1 MKNKFS
7 KVKDSVK
14 KPINKIRKKDSET
27 TVSTKLPY
35 ITNETVAEHREEV
48 LAGARKYIYPLQH
61 SKHKIVWLSI
71 SIFLLTLVLFIV
83 YSLLSL
89 YKFQSTSTFTY
100 RVTQIVP
107 FPVARVDGRFVS
119 YENYLF
125 ELRRNIHYYENQQKV
140 NFSTSEGQEQLKELK
155 KQSLDQV
162 INDAY
167 VKSLAEKNDVSVSAE
182 ELEKGL
188 DLISKQD
195 RLGSDKKMLEDVLR
209 DYWGWSLNDFRRA
222 YKQQVLA
229 RKVVDKLD
237 TEAHAKANSAL
248 DKLKSGADFAVVAS
262 EFSDDEDTK
271 ANGGEYATEITT
283 SSKELSA
290 KVTEIVFAQQVGQYS
305 NIINADYTL
314 EIVKTLSIENGK
326 ARAAHIQI
334 NLKDIKHYIDEQ
346 KQKSSL
352 KKLIDIPE
360 VQSGQELTV
369 PGQGPVDP
377 GPSR

>member
-167 VKSLAEKNDVSVSAE
+167 VKSLAEKNGISVSAE

-229 RKVVDKLD
+229 RKVVDKLHI
-237 TEAHAKANSAL
+237 EAHAKANSAL
-248 DKLKSGADFAVVAS
+248 DKLKSGTDFAVVAS
-262 EFSDDEDTK
+262 EFSDDESTK

-283 SSKELSA
+283 SSKELPA

-314 EIVKTLSIENGK
+314 EIVKTLSIESGK
-326 ARAAHIQI
+326 AKVAHIQI